1 VSATLRRVL
10 ASPLAAGWRAR
21 AAAWRN
27 PGPMRLWAHRGVSA
41 HLPENT
47 VAALAA
53 ARAAG
58 ADGVELDVRLG
69 ADGEVVVFHDDDLRR
84 LAGQPGRIED
94 LSRAARAAVRIAGVH
109 PVPTLIE
116 ALEACAP
123 LAVNVEL
130 KTTRPGQG
138 GRLAAAV
145 AALCDRPGLRERILV
160 SSFDPI
166 ALAQLRW
173 HAPRLATAYL
183 FHRDQWAPLRR
194 GWPTLAIGASAV
206 HPDDALVTPAR
217 VDAWHALGLAV
228 QVWTVDDPDRLRQLA
243 AWGVDGVFTNDPAAA
258 RAALR
263 RAVDAG

>member
-1 VSATLRRVL
+1 
-10 ASPLAAGWRAR
+10 
-21 AAAWRN
+21 
-27 PGPMRLWAHRGVSA
+27 MRLWAHRGVSA

-217 VDAWHALGLAV
+217 IEAWHALGLAV